1 MAKKTIKDADGNYN
15 YIRKSFRYQGQL
27 FTVRGKTEREAKEK
41 MYQLRRDL
49 ENGIVVKQHATVMKQ
64 KSMTGD
70 LTVSEYSQI
79 WLET

>member
-41 MYQLRRDL
+41 CTSFDVILRTAL
-49 ENGIVVKQHATVMKQ
+49 
-64 KSMTGD
+64 
-70 LTVSEYSQI
+70 L
-79 WLET
+79 